1 LHYVTLGLAILFEVI
16 ATSMLK
22 ATDGFS
28 RIGLTLAMFACYLCS
43 FYFLT
48 LTIRLMPI
56 GIVYAI
62 WAGLGIVLV
71 AIAGVVIYKEML
83 DVPAIVGI
91 LFIITGVGII
101 NVFSNTVSH

>member
-1 LHYVTLGLAILFEVI
+1 MHYVTLSLAILFEVI

-28 RIGLTLAMFACYLCS
+28 RIGLTVAMFACYLCS

-48 LTIRLMPI
+48 LTIRMMPI

-71 AIAGVVIYKEML
+71 AIAGAVIYKEML
-83 DVPAIVGI
+83 DVPAMIGMA
-91 LFIITGVGII
+91 FIIGGVVII
-101 NVFSNTVSH
+101 NTFSKTVAH

>member
-1 LHYVTLGLAILFEVI
+1 MHYLTLGLAILFEVI

-22 ATDGFS
+22 ATDNFS

-71 AIAGVVIYKEML
+71 AIAGAVVYKEML
-83 DVPAIVGI
+83 DAPAMIGMA
-91 LFIITGVGII
+91 FIICGVVII
-101 NVFSNTVSH
+101 NVFSKTVSH

>member
-1 LHYVTLGLAILFEVI
+1 MHYVTLGLAILFEVV

-43 FYFLT
+43 FYLLT

-83 DVPAIVGI
+83 DLPAIIGI
-91 LFIITGVGII
+91 LFIIAGVGII
-101 NVFSNTVSH
+101 NIFSSTVSH

>member
-1 LHYVTLGLAILFEVI
+1 MHYVTLSLAILFEVI

-71 AIAGVVIYKEML
+71 AIAGAVLYKEML
-83 DVPAIVGI
+83 DMPAIIGMA
-91 LFIITGVGII
+91 FIIGGVAII
-101 NVFSNTVSH
+101 NIFSKTVAH